1 MKEADQL
8 IKFLNANGLKTRK
21 TIFTEQVV
29 RKDGRKQDASFAV
42 EYFTGIIPL
51 FGNDYHFRC
60 RYSLYYPE

>member
-29 RKDGRKQDASFAV
+29 GKDGRKLDNSFAV
-42 EYFTGIIPL
+42 EYFTGITKL
-51 FGNDYHFRC
+51 SENYYHFKC
-60 RYSLYYPE
+60 